1 MHYNNDVKLH
11 YDNIVVGSN
20 LDAVMF
26 AFTNDYPIFYTSP
39 AKPFRFDYF
48 EPKVKLDFLGI
59 PHEKRKHNCLDTEFT
74 SGIPKLMLWERL
86 LFLMSLR
93 GLVPLSNLCQKMR
106 CVNNDIVFSNG
117 YSKILEI
124 NFTECYYFGDDNSN
138 GFIKRTKLD
147 EQEYICYDYIA
158 FNKGGKHEVDLI
170 HTGDDFVSEIWF
182 YSSDRIDGNSPIR
195 DACAVSKLK
204 SEQLYDFDF
213 SETMARFK
221 TVKTM
226 KDFGMRGP
234 QNGYTK
240 AGTPRHYSIKTAS
253 IRREIRSIEDR
264 PEPSTS
270 YIKIED
276 VCEKSMLRAIESHA
290 KSYSTILGYL
300 YE

>member
-1 MHYNNDVKLH
+1 MKLH

-221 TVKTM
+221 TIQLM
-226 KDFGMRGP
+226 KDNGMRGKLS
-234 QNGYTK
+234 GYTK
-240 AGTPRHYSIKTAS
+240 KGTARHYDFRTSS
-253 IRREIRSIEDR
+253 IRRETHSIRDGLRATSNSIEIKTESETSLLRVLQNAHNSSDR
-264 PEPSTS
+264 LLD
-270 YIKIED
+270 ILD
-276 VCEKSMLRAIESHA
+276 VNSP
-290 KSYSTILGYL
+290 
-300 YE
+300 